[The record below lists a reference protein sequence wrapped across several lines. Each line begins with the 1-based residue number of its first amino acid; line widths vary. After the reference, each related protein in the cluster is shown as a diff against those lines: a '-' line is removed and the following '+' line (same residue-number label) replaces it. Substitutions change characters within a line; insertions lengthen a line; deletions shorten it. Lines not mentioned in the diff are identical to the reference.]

1 MRRGG
6 AVVTKDNNNL
16 VFIMGDGIADNIL
29 GRTVACFVGASW
41 RIGTGGVLDNEMDDC
56 AIALGVPIPL
66 LDW

>member
-41 RIGTGGVLDNEMDDC
+41 RIGTGGVAGQRN
-56 AIALGVPIPL
+56 G
-66 LDW
+66 